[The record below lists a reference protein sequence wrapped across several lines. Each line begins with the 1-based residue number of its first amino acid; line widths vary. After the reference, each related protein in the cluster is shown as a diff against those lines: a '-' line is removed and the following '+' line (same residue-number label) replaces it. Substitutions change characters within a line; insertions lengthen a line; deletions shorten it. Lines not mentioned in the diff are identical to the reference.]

1 MREIKFRGR
10 NKYNNE
16 WVYGGYYK
24 YQEDVQIIH
33 IQGMNVSQ
41 HTEVI
46 PETVGEFTGLKDI
59 NEIDIY
65 EGDILEFQEDF
76 GYHTNKGEMYYV
88 AFEYSTFVLKYLSNN
103 QTHGFVKDS
112 QKDWHHSIEN
122 LGNEVK
128 IIGNIYE
135 QLN

>member
-1 MREIKFRGR
+1 MREIKFRIWDKIQ
-10 NKYNNE
+10 NKFIYN
-16 WVYGGYYK
+16 W
-24 YQEDVQIIH
+24 QEAIAGH
-33 IQGMNVSQ
+33 ISYFNTDINPNNIYALQDELLVFQ
-41 HTEVI
+41 Q
-46 PETVGEFTGLKDI
+46 FTGLKDI
-59 NEIDIY
+59 NEVDIY

-103 QTHGFVKDS
+103 QIHGFVKDS

-135 QLN
+135 NK